1 MNSCWRWWK
10 CPMKFNGSGLSQPPA
25 DGQDGRPH
33 REIVQVQPLRLTW
46 GKRLKTHGETHRET
60 MGFNPSENHREI
72 WRFNHSYSLVICYIA
87 IENTPFSSLIYLF
100 KMVIFYSYVSLP
112 EGTLLII
119 LITGNQRWQC
129 NIHEQNDELSFA
141 GTIIVHESMVEKIQH
156 ATFDYQR

>member
-60 MGFNPSENHREI
+60 MGFNPSENHRDI

-100 KMVIFYSYVSLP
+100 KMVIFHSYVK
-112 EGTLLII
+112 
-119 LITGNQRWQC
+119 
-129 NIHEQNDELSFA
+129 
-141 GTIIVHESMVEKIQH
+141 V
-156 ATFDYQR
+156 YQRVNLHDMLVLKSVHWYTCEYSGIYICYIWHNKVVQYKILLRL